1 MVLKKWVKNIQ
12 TAGYNG
18 ARTVL
23 GMEKGLI
30 MFAQKN
36 WIPAIVNTGRG
47 KTNDFGAK
55 TRKNL
60 HIIVFTPTSN

>member
-1 MVLKKWVKNIQ
+1 MTPKEHFDNDRTKK
-12 TAGYNG
+12 
-18 ARTVL
+18 
-23 GMEKGLI
+23 
-30 MFAQKN
+30 

>member
-1 MVLKKWVKNIQ
+1 MPSPVEPYYGVWTKKWN
-12 TAGYNG
+12 
-18 ARTVL
+18 
-23 GMEKGLI
+23 
-30 MFAQKN
+30 
-36 WIPAIVNTGRG
+36 PAIVNTGRG